1 MDTLSA
7 LANSAL
13 AQWLSVSM
21 LGVPTLMGLHSIG
34 MAIVVGLSLMLTL
47 RLFGVFIGFRAG
59 LIPRLLGIALWGF
72 LLNFVT
78 GLGIFV
84 SRADDYVQSGLF
96 IFKMILVLLSALIL
110 FELKRRLYVAEEGAS
125 AAVVDR
131 TSQAMSLLATMLLIA
146 AVVAGRLLAYLSNL
160 Y

>member
-47 RLFGVFIGFRAG
+47 RLFGVFIGFRAA
-59 LIPRLLGIALWGF
+59 LIPKLLGVALWGF

-131 TSQAMSLLATMLLIA
+131 TSQAMSLLATTLLFA